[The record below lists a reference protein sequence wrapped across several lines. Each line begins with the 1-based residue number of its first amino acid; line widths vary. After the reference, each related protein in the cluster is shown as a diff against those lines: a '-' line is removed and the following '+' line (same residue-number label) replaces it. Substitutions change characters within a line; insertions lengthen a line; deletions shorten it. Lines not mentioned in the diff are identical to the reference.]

1 MVCSLKAPGQNK
13 PVSNTINEKAALMA
27 AKDIKIISSPE
38 IISISAVRKLIAINC
53 DHHLNNNKLLNK
65 LF

>member
-38 IISISAVRKLIAINC
+38 IISISAVRKLIAIN
-53 DHHLNNNKLLNK
+53 
-65 LF
+65 